1 MSFFANIFIGMI
13 IICIF
18 IVLITILCRI
28 LFFIILILDKI
39 FKSDCC
45 FNILDI
51 IYIIIEY
58 IGNLVSKYCCI
69 CRRNEQ
75 ISPVK
80 INYNDAHIIVINP
93 CNKYQIATVSK
104 VVNN

>member
-1 MSFFANIFIGMI
+1 MSFFADVFIDMI
-13 IICIF
+13 IICILF
-18 IVLITILCRI
+18 LLVTILCRI
-28 LFFIILILDKI
+28 LFCIILILDKI
-39 FKSDCC
+39 FKSNCC

-58 IGNLVSKYCCI
+58 IGSLVNKYCCI
-69 CRRNEQ
+69 CRRNKQ

-80 INYNDAHIIVINP
+80 INYDDVHIIVINP
-93 CNKYQIATVSK
+93 CDKYQIATVSK